1 MWAPPNWWNTSD
13 ADCSFEEM
21 KDALEHSL
29 GFKEVDEMV
38 RNASRMLV
46 SNKVTQ

>member
-1 MWAPPNWWNTSD
+1 MWAPPNWWNNSD
-13 ADCSFEEM
+13 DCGAEKM

-29 GFKEVDEMV
+29 GFKEIDEIV
-38 RNASRMLV
+38 HNGSRMLV